1 MSKSSS
7 SGILT
12 IILVIVVVANPWVLK
27 VAFSSLLVFLLWL
40 VGILVV
46 FSIMGYIVNMI
57 CFDKNQDGE
66 PIKSTKLEM
75 LAKVILIPAIAL
87 APIFFINKS
96 LIAAYT
102 FAALLLVANVLFV
115 ISDKLKARRV
125 VN

>member
-27 VAFSSLLVFLLWL
+27 VAFSNLLVFLLWL

-57 CFDKNQDGE
+57 RFDKNQDGE

-87 APIFFINKS
+87 APIFLINKS